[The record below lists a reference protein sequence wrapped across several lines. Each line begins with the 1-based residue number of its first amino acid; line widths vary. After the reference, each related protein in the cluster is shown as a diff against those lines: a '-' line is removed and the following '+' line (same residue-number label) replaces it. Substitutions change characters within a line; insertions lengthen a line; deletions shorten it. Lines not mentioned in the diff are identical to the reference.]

1 MWQKLQ
7 IHKGAWRHRMLRRRL
22 LLGGTLVLLAMS
34 GAIGCFRLHMYDQ
47 PRYEPLEASSTFEN
61 GQSARLP
68 VAGTVARGSLKE
80 DRHYYTGMQGDSVF
94 TETFPFPVTMEV
106 LERGRDRYNIF
117 CTPCHDRV
125 GTGRGMVV
133 RRGFKQPTSYHDD
146 RLRRQPA
153 GYFFDVI
160 TNGFSTMPSY
170 ARQIPVQDRWAIVAY
185 IRALQLS
192 QYARVSDLPAA
203 VRQRVEAGEGP
214 AMQKEGETHH

>member
-7 IHKGAWRHRMLRRRL
+7 IHKGEQRRAVLRRRPL
-22 LLGGTLVLLAMS
+22 VRSTVVLLALL
-34 GAIGCFRLHMYDQ
+34 GVTGCFRLHMYDQ

-61 GQSARLP
+61 GQSARQP
-68 VAGTVARGSLKE
+68 VAGTVARGMLHE
-80 DRHYYTGMQGDSVF
+80 DRQYYTGIEGDSVF
-94 TETFPFPVTMEV
+94 TNSFPFEVTMEV
-106 LERGRDRYNIF
+106 LERGRDRYNIY

-185 IRALQLS
+185 IRALQMS
-192 QYARVSDLPAA
+192 QYARVSELPAEI
-203 VRQRVEAGEGP
+203 RTRVESGESPSHEESG
-214 AMQKEGETHH
+214 AHH

>member
-7 IHKGAWRHRMLRRRL
+7 IHKGALRWPVRGRS
-22 LLGGTLVLLAMS
+22 LLGGSLVLLMLS
-34 GAIGCFRLHMYDQ
+34 GVTGCFRLHMYDQ

-61 GQSARLP
+61 GQASRHP
-68 VAGTVARGSLKE
+68 VAGTVARGTLKE
-80 DRHYYTGMQGDSVF
+80 DRHYYTGIEGDSVF
-94 TETFPFPVTMEV
+94 TDTFPFEVSMEV
-106 LERGRDRYNIF
+106 LERGRERYNIY

-125 GTGRGMVV
+125 GNGRGMVV
-133 RRGFKQPTSYHDD
+133 RRSFKQPTSYHDD

-160 TNGFSTMPSY
+160 TNGFSTMPAY

-192 QYARVSDLPAA
+192 QHARVSELPADI
-203 VRQRVEAGEGP
+203 RHRVEAGESP
-214 AMQKEGETHH
+214 SDEEGEAHH